1 MQSALHLKTQVLPD
15 GKIEI
20 QSNDLE
26 IGDIVDVFIISP
38 QKSSVKQN
46 SIEDIIKDL
55 PGQEIFKT
63 AQEVDEYLN
72 GERDISTNK
81 ETQQSSVLNL
91 INKIRSHRNSFKS
104 LEEIDQQIKEEKESW
119 HF

>member
-1 MQSALHLKTQVLPD
+1 MQSALHLKTQVLPS

-20 QSNDLE
+20 ESPDLE

-63 AQEVDEYLN
+63 AQEVDEYLK

-81 ETQQSSVLNL
+81 ETQQSSVLNS
-91 INKIRSHRNSFKS
+91 INKMRSHRNSFKT
-104 LEEIDQQIKEEKESW
+104 LNEINQQIKEEKE
-119 HF
+119 

>member
-1 MQSALHLKTQVLPD
+1 MQSALHFKTQVLPN

-20 QSNDLE
+20 ESHDLD
-26 IGDIVDVFIISP
+26 IGDIVDVFVISP

-63 AQEVDEYLN
+63 AQEVDEYLKA
-72 GERDISTNK
+72 ERD
-81 ETQQSSVLNL
+81 
-91 INKIRSHRNSFKS
+91 
-104 LEEIDQQIKEEKESW
+104 SW
-119 HF
+119 ED

>member
-1 MQSALHLKTQVLPD
+1 MQSALHLKTQVLPG

-20 QSNDLE
+20 QSNDLD
-26 IGDIVDVFIISP
+26 IGDTVDVFVVSS
-38 QKSSVKQN
+38 QKSSVKHN

-63 AQEVDEYLN
+63 AQQVDEYLK
-72 GERDISTNK
+72 GERDVSTNK
-81 ETQQSSVLNL
+81 EAKQSSVLNS
-91 INKIRSHRNSFKS
+91 INKMRDHRNSFKT
-104 LEEIDQQIKEEKESW
+104 LNEINQQIKEEKESW